1 MKLSSKYFSYCAI
14 LLLFTLHGFGQNKS
28 VVNADKKFDDYSFI
42 DAIATY
48 EKVADKGYKD
58 EKMFQKLGDSYY
70 FIADLVKAEKWYTEL
85 FSMNEV
91 QETEYYYRY
100 SQSLKA
106 IGNYTKADKML
117 GKFIAKSANDE
128 RGKLFANQRNYL
140 EDIKTNSGR
149 YEIADAGVNSEYSD
163 YGSSF
168 YDKNLIFASARDIG
182 GVSKNVFMWNN
193 ESFTNLYLSEIK
205 SDTDMGK
212 PELFSSSINT
222 KFHEST
228 PVFTKD
234 GNTMYFTRNNYLDGK
249 KQKDSRKV
257 TLLKLYKATKV
268 DGKWV
273 NVQELPFNSNEYSVA
288 HPTLSLDEKTL
299 YFASDMPGTNGLSDL
314 FTVTINADGTFGKP
328 QNLGFP
334 INTEARE
341 TFPFISQENKLYF
354 ASDGHPGLGGLDIF
368 VVNLAVN
375 NGTKTIKNIGA
386 PINSS
391 KDDFSFLIDSKNHKG
406 FFTSNR
412 DGGKGSDDI
421 YKFTELPKPICV
433 QILKGVIT
441 DQDSGAVLSNSKVSL
456 FDEKFNL
463 IKEITTNADGSY
475 TFDVVCEKMYYVR
488 VQNQDYE
495 TKEGPLTI
503 AETSGETRH
512 PVSLQKIKK
521 PILVGTDLAKMLN
534 IPRLYFDVN
543 KSVIRKDAAFEL
555 EKILIVLKEY
565 PTMKIDIR
573 SHTDSR
579 QTDKYNESLSDRRAQ
594 ATKAWLIANGIT
606 TDRLTAKGYGESR
619 LINKCGDNVPCTEEE
634 HQANRRSEFIV
645 TSI

>member
-14 LLLFTLHGFGQNKS
+14 LLLFTLYGFSQNKS
-28 VVNADKKFDDYSFI
+28 VVNADKKFDDYSFV

-70 FIADLVKAEKWYTEL
+70 FIADLVKAQKWYTEL
-85 FSMNEV
+85 FDLNEV

-106 IGNYTKADKML
+106 IGNYAKADKML
-117 GKFIAKSANDE
+117 EKFITKSYNDQ

-168 YDKNLIFASARDIG
+168 YNKNLLFASARDIG
-182 GVSKNVFMWNN
+182 GVSKKVFKWNN

-205 SDTDMGK
+205 SDADMGK
-212 PELFSSSINT
+212 PKLFSSSINT

-228 PVFTKD
+228 PVFTND

-249 KQKDSRKV
+249 KQKNARKV

-268 DGKWV
+268 DEKWV

-288 HPTLSLDEKTL
+288 HPTLSLDEKNL

-368 VVNLAVN
+368 VVNLTVN
-375 NGTKTIKNIGA
+375 SEKKTIKNIGA
-386 PINSS
+386 PINSA
-391 KDDFSFLIDSKNHKG
+391 KDDFAFLIDSKNHKG

-412 DGGKGSDDI
+412 DGGNGSDDI
-421 YKFTELPKPICV
+421 YKFTELPKPICT
-433 QILKGVIT
+433 QILKGKIT
-441 DQDSGAVLSNSKVSL
+441 DQDSGAILSNSKVSL

-463 IKEITTNADGSY
+463 IKEMTTTADGLY
-475 TFDVVCEKMYYVR
+475 TFDVVCERIYYLR
-488 VQNQDYE
+488 AQNQDYE
-495 TKEGPLTI
+495 TEEVQVTV
-503 AETSGETRH
+503 AQTSGETIR
-512 PVSLQKIKK
+512 PVTLQKIKK
-521 PILVGTDLAKMLN
+521 IILVGTDLAKTLS
-534 IPRLYFDVN
+534 IPMLYFDLN
-543 KSVIRKDAAFEL
+543 KSFIRKDAAFEL
-555 EKILIVLKEY
+555 EKILVVLKEY

-579 QTDKYNESLSDRRAQ
+579 QTNKYNESLSDRRAQ
-594 ATKAWLIANGIT
+594 ATRAWLIANGIT
-606 TDRLTAKGYGESR
+606 TDRLTSKGYGETR
-619 LINKCGDNVPCTEEE
+619 LINKCSNNVPCTEEE
-634 HQANRRSEFIV
+634 HQANRRSEFII